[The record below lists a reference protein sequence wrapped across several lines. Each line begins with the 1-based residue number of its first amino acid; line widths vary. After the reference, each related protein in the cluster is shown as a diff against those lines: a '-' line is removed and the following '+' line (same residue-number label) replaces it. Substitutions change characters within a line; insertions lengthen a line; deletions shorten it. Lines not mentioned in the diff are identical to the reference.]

1 MPILESLRSD
11 VQSHIGQFTCSEI
24 HCAENTKTVRFRHD
38 GSPPDPGVDVP
49 NVHGLRDFYDTFAQ
63 LTLYLEEESGDA
75 AFLIASPSQW
85 SELDSNFRPWLEGVG
100 EDEADDYLPVWIKDC
115 LVVGEVPRSGNYLL
129 VPTAGADA
137 GKVFEF
143 EHDGFE
149 FIELGQSLPD
159 FVARTLDL
167 DTSRLTAIASHVR
180 FIAPGENRQWW
191 IDELKDNRGNVIRT
205 EASQETPS
213 K

>member
-1 MPILESLRSD
+1 MATLESLRSD
-11 VQSHIGQFTCSEI
+11 VQSHVGQFTCSEI
-24 HCAENTKTVRFRHD
+24 HREESTKTVSFRHA

-49 NVHGLRDFYDTFAQ
+49 NVQGLRDFYDTFGQ
-63 LTLYLEEESGDA
+63 LTLYLADESGDA
-75 AFLIASPSQW
+75 AFFIASPSQW
-85 SELDSNFRPWLEGVG
+85 SELDSDFRPWLEGIE
-100 EDEADDYLPVWIKDC
+100 EDEADDHLPVWIKDC
-115 LVVGEVPRSGNYLL
+115 LVVGEIPQSGNYLL
-129 VPTAGADA
+129 VPTAGPDA

-180 FIAPGENRQWW
+180 FITPEENRQWW
-191 IDELKDNRGNVIRT
+191 INELKDNRGNVIRT
-205 EASQETPS
+205 EA
-213 K
+213 